1 LQGEDR
7 DVLAFFGWP
16 PHRRPQGVEEDNL
29 PMTADQDRC
38 KDQQEVVADR
48 MIKAGASGAGKPD
61 GSLANGPDALVKA
74 SDPVP
79 SNKRPPGPR
88 SQD

>member
-1 LQGEDR
+1 MPL
-7 DVLAFFGWP
+7 
-16 PHRRPQGVEEDNL
+16 
-29 PMTADQDRC
+29 TADQDPK
-38 KDQQEVVADR
+38 KDRQEEATDR

-79 SNKRPPGPR
+79 AAANRRKDGR
-88 SQD
+88 S